1 VRNDKQKGKPLDK
14 PIERLFHSNK
24 RAFVVI
30 ILIIAAASFSFILLY
45 QYSNSIS
52 GEITNLAIDDI
63 RSNAKI
69 QSHVISSSLVNSV
82 SAIIS
87 NIRVLASAP
96 SIQNGSLGS
105 QTLFDA
111 AQESTKGLTEGY
123 YWIDK
128 EGKVTTYSHVQQFPD
143 YRGVDLSS
151 RDYFKIPRDKNTP
164 YFSSVL
170 NSTDKVQRV
179 YISYPIIANSVDGSS
194 NGDNS
199 GSIIMESNNTA
210 ASINNNSNNV
220 FEGVIVAA
228 LRATDIGK
236 FLQAEL
242 LKEFPNTAGLIDRNG
257 VILYSQNQSYIGKN
271 YFGNEFQSIIPFG
284 IRNDFNAII
293 EHSLEGNVGLEDIAV
308 EQGNTSTVAYNPIV
322 VDGDHIWTL
331 YIVSPHH
338 LAENVYGLINKESVL
353 SIIIIGIIIAIAG
366 ALFFIIMSWNRTLR
380 RAVNTRTQE
389 LKNTVNQLSQA
400 NEQLKVHDK
409 MQKEFINVA
418 SHEMKTPTQA
428 IIGYSDLMQKHPDK
442 REEMLKSISRNAVRL
457 QRLTNDILDVTR
469 IESQTLKLDKE
480 KSNLSDLIANVVED
494 QRSHVEKENSKVK
507 LMYNNKYDSN
517 GAPLVD
523 ADRDRITQ
531 VVSNLL
537 GNAIKF
543 TSNQEKVGGTVSV
556 TLEKNHNNREEV
568 IINIRDNGEGIHQE
582 ILPRLFTKFA
592 TKSFSG
598 TGLGLYISKSIIE
611 EHGGK
616 MWAQN
621 NSDGQGATFTFT
633 LPLMNNNKNGLQSNK
648 ENGKEKN

>member
-1 VRNDKQKGKPLDK
+1 MNKQKVKPSDK
-14 PIERLFHSNK
+14 RLERLFYDNK
-24 RAFVVI
+24 RVPVVI
-30 ILIIAAASFSFILLY
+30 ILIIVAASISFILLY

-52 GEITNLAIDDI
+52 REIVNLAIDDI
-63 RSNAKI
+63 KSNAKI
-69 QSHVISSSLVNSV
+69 QSHAISHSLANSV
-82 SAIIS
+82 STIIS
-87 NIRVLASAP
+87 NLQVLSNAP
-96 SIQNGSLGS
+96 SIHNSSLSS

-123 YWIDK
+123 YWLDR
-128 EGKVTTYSHVQQFPD
+128 EGKVITYSQVQQFPD

-151 RDYFKIPRDKNTP
+151 RDYFKIPRDSNTP
-164 YFSSVL
+164 YFSSVI

-179 YISYPIIANSVDGSS
+179 YISYPIIGNSVNGSS
-194 NGDNS
+194 V
-199 GSIIMESNNTA
+199 IVENNIS
-210 ASINNNSNNV
+210 ASTNNNNI

-271 YFGNEFQSIIPFG
+271 YFGNEFQSIIPIG
-284 IRNDFNAII
+284 IRNDFNEII
-293 EHSLEGNVGLEDIAV
+293 ESSLEGDVGLEDFTI
-308 EQGNTSTVAYNPIV
+308 EQGNTSTVAYNPV
-322 VDGDHIWTL
+322 VINGDHIWTL
-331 YIVSPHH
+331 YIVSPHQ

-380 RAVNTRTQE
+380 RAVSTRTQE

-442 REEMLKSISRNAVRL
+442 REEMLKAISRNAVRL

-480 KSNLSDLIANVVED
+480 KFNLSDLIANVVED
-494 QRSHVEKENSKVK
+494 QRSHVEKENQNVK

-517 GAPLVD
+517 GAPIVD

-531 VVSNLL
+531 VISNLL

-543 TSNQEKVGGTVSV
+543 TSNQVEGGSVSV

-568 IINIRDNGEGIHQE
+568 IVNIRDTGEGIHQE

-592 TKSFSG
+592 TKSFAG

-611 EHGGK
+611 EHGGR

-621 NSDGQGATFTFT
+621 NSDRRGATFTFT

-648 ENGKEKN
+648 ENGEEKK